1 MSTDAASSPSTSP
14 PTPPVL
20 PTDPRELR
28 EFAQRSL
35 AREGQLTAELAE
47 AAKSIAEQQQQLEKL
62 GHELSLLKRM
72 LYGSRRE
79 RFQSDDP
86 RQKTLFEVTD
96 EGAQPFDEQKAA
108 NEVGGD
114 TQKKKNRRG
123 HGRRPLPQFLPR
135 KRVEYP
141 LPPSE
146 LGCPGCG
153 QSRQKISQ
161 EVSEQLEYVPAS
173 LFVIEHVQFTYACPC
188 CHEHVA
194 TAAKPPQPIPKGIP
208 GPGFLAHVITD
219 KYFRHMPLYRAED
232 DLARYGILIRR
243 STLAGWLSG
252 AAQCLQPL
260 LELMKRLVLA
270 SHVLGTDDTHVP
282 MIDPDLDHTRRAHFW
297 GYVGDDRHRYVVY
310 DFTTSRKRD
319 GPSQFLENFR
329 GVLQA
334 DAFSGYDAI
343 YYGSQGNILEAGCS
357 AHARRK
363 FFEAKETSPAL
374 AHHGLAVFQ
383 RLYAIED
390 EAKAL
395 SADARVAL
403 RQEKSVPILAD
414 FKGWLAEQL
423 VSVRPKSPIRT
434 AINYCLRQWDAL
446 TLFTTDGEIPIDNN
460 RTERMMRNPAMG
472 RKAWLFVGSE
482 RGGHTAAT
490 LYTLVASAKRH
501 HLDPEAYLRDV
512 LTRLPAVTNPLQL
525 RSLLPDRW
533 AKDHPEH
540 VLQHRRAEAKAAA
553 NHRLS
558 RRQRRRQE
566 QQERQPKKS
575 SQ

>member
-1 MSTDAASSPSTSP
+1 MSTDAASSTSP
-14 PTPPVL
+14 ITPPVL
-20 PTDPRELR
+20 PTDPQQMREL
-28 EFAQRSL
+28 AQRL
-35 AREGQLTAELAE
+35 VARDAQLTAELAE
-47 AAKSIAEQQQQLEKL
+47 ASKTLVEQQQQLEKL
-62 GHELSLLKRM
+62 GHELSMMKRM

-79 RFQSDDP
+79 RFRSDDP
-86 RQKTLFEVTD
+86 RQQTLFEVTD
-96 EGAQPFDEQKAA
+96 GGAQPFDEKAA
-108 NEVGGD
+108 ENEVGGE
-114 TQKKKNRRG
+114 KKKHRG

-188 CHEHVA
+188 CQEHVA
-194 TAAKPPQPIPKGIP
+194 TGAKPPQPIPKGIP
-208 GPGFLAHVITD
+208 GPGFLAHVIAD
-219 KYFRHMPLYRAED
+219 KYFRHLPLYRQED
-232 DLARYGILIRR
+232 DLVRYGILIRR

-260 LELMKRLVLA
+260 VELMKRLVLS

-282 MIDPDLDHTRRAHFW
+282 MLDPELDHTRRAHFW

-319 GPSQFLENFR
+319 GPSQFLENFH

-395 SADARVAL
+395 SANARLAL
-403 RQEKSVPILAD
+403 RQEKSVPILSELKA
-414 FKGWLAEQL
+414 WLAVQL

-434 AINYCLRQWDAL
+434 AMNYCLRQWNAL

-490 LYTLVASAKRH
+490 LYTLVASAKRN

-512 LTRLPAVTNPLQL
+512 LTRLPAITNPLEL
-525 RSLLPDRW
+525 RALLPDRW

-553 NHRLS
+553 NHRMS
-558 RRQRRRQE
+558 RRQRRRQ
-566 QQERQPKKS
+566 QQERQQQQSAK
-575 SQ
+575 